1 MERKRDAEVSA
12 EACGIFRGMKS
23 WQRRSGAVCSK
34 LLDGASNKPHHRALE
49 PSINIKKNF
58 GQNLNRVTSK
68 RCRGSVGSRM
78 KADDVEIEEP
88 LFGLILFKFY

>member
-1 MERKRDAEVSA
+1 MERRRDAEVSA
-12 EACGIFRGMKS
+12 EACGIFRGLKI
-23 WQRRSGAVCSK
+23 WQRRSGAACSK

-49 PSINIKKNF
+49 PSIKKKKKKC

-78 KADDVEIEEP
+78 KADNVEIEDS
-88 LFGLILFKFY
+88 LFGLILF